1 VNQPGPAAGDLSVPR
16 RAANPVRRRRDVGDM
31 MRRMPGTNLT
41 RDEAATRA
49 ALLDVTSYA
58 IDLDLTTG
66 DKTFVS
72 TTTLRFTCREPG
84 ASTFADLVDADLH
97 EVTLNGRAL
106 DPAMAYTDSRI
117 ALDDLAADN
126 ELVVRADCRYSHTG
140 EGLHRFVDPV
150 DDRVYL
156 YSQFEVPD
164 ARRVFTTFEQPDLK
178 APFTFHVTAPEHW
191 KVVSNAPTPEPE
203 PLGEGKAVWRF
214 PETKPMS
221 TYITAIVAGEYHA
234 EFDTYEGKHG
244 TIPLGHYCRQSLVEH
259 MDTEKLV
266 ELTRQSFEFFE
277 EKFDYPYPFGKYDQL
292 YVPEY
297 NMGAMENAGCV
308 TLRDEYLPRS
318 RQPRSFYEFRTSVI
332 THEMAHMWFGDL
344 VTMKWWDD
352 LWLNE
357 SFAEWACYWCEA
369 EATEFT
375 DAWTGFANARK
386 QTGYRADQLPSTH
399 PIAADNVDLHAVE
412 VNFDMITYAKG
423 ASVLKQLV
431 AWVGLD
437 PFVEGLRQY
446 FKDHEFGN
454 SEFSDLLTAL
464 EKASGRELESWANE
478 WLQTA
483 GVNTLRPA
491 FELGAD
497 GTYSSFAVE
506 QTADPDWPTLRRHR
520 LGIGLYDAV
529 TNGEGESRLVRRDYV
544 EVDVEG
550 ATTPIAELVGA
561 EQPDLLLLNDEDH
574 AFAKIRLDER
584 SLTTVTGGLGRLDDS
599 LARAL
604 VWGAAW
610 DMTRDGEMRARDW
623 VRLVLANIGQET
635 DAWGVTRIP
644 VSTALAVN
652 FYSDP
657 AGRGSLEREWEAGL
671 RDLLL
676 AAEAGSDHQL
686 TFARSYAAAARSD
699 EALADVAGLLDGS
712 FTVEGLAVD
721 QDLRWVVLTAL
732 ARAGRVGDAEIDAE
746 LERDKTISGKEKAAA
761 ARVAQPTPEAKAA
774 GWAAIMDPGTPN
786 ETSREMV
793 FSIFRFGQ
801 EDVLEPYLEKY
812 LEAAE
817 TCLDTLGF
825 HKGSVVLEYG
835 FPKPLGSPAVVE
847 RLDAWLRD
855 TSAPPGAQRYVREA
869 RAEIVRALGAQACD
883 AS

>member
-1 VNQPGPAAGDLSVPR
+1 
-16 RAANPVRRRRDVGDM
+16 
-31 MRRMPGTNLT
+31 MPGTNLT

-49 ALLDVTSYA
+49 ALLDVTSYT
-58 IDLDLTTG
+58 IDLDLTGATAT
-66 DKTFVS
+66 DARTFGS
-72 TTTLRFTCREPG
+72 TTTIEFTCREPG
-84 ASTFADLVDADLH
+84 AATFADLVDATVH
-97 EVTLNGRAL
+97 EITLNGESL
-106 DPAMAYTDSRI
+106 DPATAYADSRI
-117 ALDDLAADN
+117 ALPGLQERN
-126 ELVVRADCRYSHTG
+126 TLVVRAECTYSHTG
-140 EGLHRFVDPV
+140 EGLHRFVDPA

-178 APFTFHVTAPEHW
+178 APFTFTVTAPAHW
-191 KVVSNAPTPEPE
+191 AVVSNSPTPEPQ
-203 PLGEGKAVWRF
+203 PAGEGAAVWAF
-214 PETKPMS
+214 EPTKPMS

-234 EFDTYEGKHG
+234 EHDVYEGKHG
-244 TIPLGHYCRQSLVEH
+244 SIPLGHYCRQSLVEH
-259 MDTEKLV
+259 MDTEELV
-266 ELTRQSFEFFE
+266 QLTKQSFAFFE

-369 EATEFT
+369 EATDFT

-437 PFVEGLRQY
+437 PFLAGLRQY
-446 FKDHEFGN
+446 FKDHA
-454 SEFSDLLTAL
+454 FSNATFADLLAAL
-464 EKASGRELESWANE
+464 EKSSGRELKGWAQE

-483 GVNTLRPA
+483 GVNTLAPA
-491 FELGAD
+491 FELDDQGRY
-497 GTYSSFAVE
+497 TSFSVE
-506 QTADPDWPTLRRHR
+506 QSAHPDWPTLRRHR
-520 LGIGLYDAV
+520 LGIGLYDEV
-529 TNGEGESRLVRRDYV
+529 DGRLVRREYL

-550 ATTPIAELVGA
+550 ASTAVEALVGT
-561 EQPDLLLLNDEDH
+561 EQPALLLLNDEDH
-574 AFAKIRLDER
+574 AYAKIRLDER
-584 SLTTVTGGLGRLDDS
+584 SLQTVIGGLSKLEDS
-599 LARAL
+599 LPRA
-604 VWGAAW
+604 VAWTAAW
-610 DMTRDGEMRARDW
+610 DMTRDGELSATDW

-644 VSTALAVN
+644 ASTALAVEL
-652 FYSDP
+652 YSDP
-657 AGRGSLEREWEAGL
+657 AGRPALQEEWETGL
-671 RDLLL
+671 RSLLL

-686 TFARSYAAAARSD
+686 TFARSYALAARS
-699 EALADVAGLLDGS
+699 EQAVADLRGLLDGS
-712 FTVEGLAVD
+712 FTVEGLSVD
-721 QDLRWVVLTAL
+721 QDLRWELVKNL
-732 ARAGRVGDAEIDAE
+732 ARLGVFTDAEIDAE
-746 LERDKTISGKEKAAA
+746 LDRDATSAGREKAAA
-761 ARVAQPTPEAKAA
+761 ARVAQPTAAAKQA
-774 GWAAIMDPGTPN
+774 GWAAIMDPATPN

-793 FSIFRFGQ
+793 LSIFRFNQ
-801 EDVLEPYLEKY
+801 EEVAAPYLEKY

-817 TCLDTLGF
+817 TAIDSLGF
-825 HKGSVVLEYG
+825 HKGSVVLEHG
-835 FPKPLGSPAVVE
+835 FPRLLASAETVA
-847 RLDAWLRD
+847 RLDAWLAD
-855 TSAPPGAQRYVREA
+855 NTAPKGAQRYVGEA
-869 RAEIVRALGAQACD
+869 RAELARALTAQERD
-883 AS
+883 ARG